1 MKRQAIVVG
10 AGPAGATAAFYLARA
25 GIDVLMLD
33 KESWPRDKPCGDGLR
48 APIWNLYKDM
58 GVWDEVLEYSTPSKG
73 VLLGAPNQTTIK
85 LYGDVSP
92 LCGPRRLIDHIVA
105 KAAER
110 EGAEFVQNFEVTKL
124 IIKRGF
130 VKGVVGV
137 YQGKLT
143 KIESDVVVVAD
154 GSHSRLSHQLGLYN
168 EDPDLVFYG
177 ARGYFEDIDE
187 MTDLIEFFYNDM
199 FYPTGYMWVFPMSK
213 TKGNVGAFITE
224 GALQRSGMRLE
235 DLFSWWRDNTE
246 LGHKR
251 LHKARLIGELKGW
264 RLPACWGP
272 RDNYAN
278 GALVAGDAG
287 NMIEAAFGGGQDLA
301 MLAGKD
307 AAEVIVEAL
316 ETGDVS
322 AKALSVYKDKLIK
335 SQKEIYDGFNIA
347 RKLMFSDP
355 NDLCEF
361 VRLFKDK
368 AESGELDYAQAVK
381 QWVGMK
387 MKAMQ
392 SK

>member
-25 GIDVLMLD
+25 GVDVVMLD

-48 APIWNLYKDM
+48 APIWHLYKDM
-58 GVWDEVLEYSTPSKG
+58 GVWDEVMKYSVPSKG
-73 VLLGAPNQTTIK
+73 VLFGAPNQTTIS
-85 LYGDVSP
+85 LYDDKASP
-92 LCGPRRLIDHIVA
+92 LCGARRIIDHIVA

-110 EGAEFVQNFEVTKL
+110 EGAEFIQNFEVTDL

-137 YQGKLT
+137 YQGNVT
-143 KIESDVVVVAD
+143 RIESDVVVVAD
-154 GSHSRLSHQLGLYN
+154 GAHSRLAHQLGLYN

-177 ARGYFEDIDE
+177 ARGYFEDVDD
-187 MTDLIEFFYNDM
+187 MSGLIEFFYNDM
-199 FYPTGYMWVFPMSK
+199 FYPTGYMWVFPMSE

-235 DLFSWWRDNTE
+235 DLFAWWRDNTKM
-246 LGHKR
+246 GHKR
-251 LHKARLIGELKGW
+251 LHKARLVGELKGW

-272 RDNYAN
+272 QVNYAN

-307 AAEVIVEAL
+307 AAEVIVDAL
-316 ETGDVS
+316 ETGDFS
-322 AKALSVYKDKLIK
+322 AEALSVYTEKLVK
-335 SQKEIYDGFNIA
+335 SQKGIYDRFNAA
-347 RKLMFSDP
+347 RQFMFSDP
-355 NDLCEF
+355 NDLNGF
-361 VRLFKDK
+361 VAMFKDK
-368 AESGELDYAQAVK
+368 AESGEIEYKEALK

-387 MKAMQ
+387 LQAK
-392 SK
+392 